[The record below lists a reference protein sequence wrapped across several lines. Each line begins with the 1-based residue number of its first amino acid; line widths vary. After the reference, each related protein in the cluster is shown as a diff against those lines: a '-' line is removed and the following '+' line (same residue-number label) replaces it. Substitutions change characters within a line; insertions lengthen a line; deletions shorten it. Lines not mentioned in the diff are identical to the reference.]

1 MGELETQ
8 LWQAT
13 RKSTRRMKFKK
24 MVWLL
29 KRFKSMPSPLASLV
43 AQKAKSLPIIQ
54 ETWV

>member
-1 MGELETQ
+1 MGELGTQ

-13 RKSTRRMKFKK
+13 KKSTRRMKFKK

-43 AQKAKSLPIIQ
+43 AQMAKSLPVIQ